1 MRVTLLQAV
10 QKFSWW
16 PTNEDR
22 NKHFK
27 IINPTGGRNLTGQRQ
42 TS

>member
-10 QKFSWW
+10 QKFSLW

-27 IINPTGGRNLTGQRQ
+27 IYLTGGKNRTGQRQ

>member
-1 MRVTLLQAV
+1 MRVTLLLAV
-10 QKFSWW
+10 QEFSLW
-16 PTNEDR
+16 PTNEDK

-27 IINPTGGRNLTGQRQ
+27 INLRRCRK

>member
-10 QKFSWW
+10 QKFSLW

-27 IINPTGGRNLTGQRQ
+27 INLTWGRNLTGQRQ